1 MQILGDE
8 TPVVCNVWINV
19 NLRSTLIRGGGVGWG
34 GWFKDV
40 RLYMSYEN
48 KIGTIKEGC
57 HEKIA
62 FLTELKDN

>member
-1 MQILGDE
+1 M
-8 TPVVCNVWINV
+8 VCNAWINV
-19 NLRSTLIRGGGVGWG
+19 NLRSTLIQGGKRKRGGGVGG
-34 GWFKDV
+34 NV
-40 RLYMSYEN
+40 RLYMNYEN